1 MPPPVFFFFF
11 VMRGGWQFQHNTR
24 PWPAVCLSQAKGML
38 EERNNS
44 LLEQVSQLKEEARNA
59 DNRCITLEAECRRL
73 QADLAEVSC
82 KLSLSEGQ
90 LQMMIKVISHF

>member
-1 MPPPVFFFFF
+1 M
-11 VMRGGWQFQHNTR
+11 
-24 PWPAVCLSQAKGML
+24 CLSQAKGML